1 MKPNTLLVALFIA
14 FLPISGFAQSMPS
27 PLSRAEIL
35 GRLALDQPPSGI
47 AHLVKTRGIGFTVS
61 DDFLSDVK
69 RGGGDGILVE
79 HLGAADKSNSSQSL
93 AEAEGSVEHLAKCAE
108 LLHIGDTEQ
117 AIRECRASIDENP
130 QSAWPFLATNRV
142 LESMNVPQEE
152 KIDLLRRAVAVAP
165 NQAEAHRALS
175 MVLPNAAESG
185 AEMARAAAL
194 EGEDQ
199 VGDPEPLQGRVYGGP
214 PALRRYPLTEDT
226 SPGNTNELNPGLRH
240 LLEAEPDVASTH
252 VIVAYQFLQS
262 GNVEKS
268 LSEFKEALRL
278 EPDNSRLRGVI
289 AQFYSS
295 QQNVEGEIAEL
306 REAVRIVP
314 YGYDQRQTLV
324 LTLESQ
330 GHTDEAIREWRDM
343 LSLSPRNVQASDALV
358 ELYMQQND
366 RKSAIAEL
374 QRSLKASSIQIG
386 DDVKYVDERLHDL
399 DHLAHL
405 LTDNRDF
412 KAAAE
417 QYLFL
422 LRFKPDSAELHNN
435 YGNVLYAQHSLD
447 EAIPEY
453 REALRLKP
461 DLPDAHQ
468 NLANCLLLKN
478 KADDALEEYQQTVEL
493 DPQKFNSRVMV
504 GVSFMQK
511 GDLGTAIGQF
521 QQLLH
526 EKPEDPDLHFVLAHA
541 YYLNKD
547 MPSAVEEL
555 THSLKIR
562 PDSPNTENE
571 LAWIYATSSDPEYRK
586 PSEALALARRA
597 VQSSK
602 EPVPAILDTLAEA
615 LLINGQ
621 PQEALKTEEQA
632 AKLAPDDHEM
642 QSRLKRFQEAAQQAN
657 SAKLR

>member
-1 MKPNTLLVALFIA
+1 MKPKNFLVVLFVAL
-14 FLPISGFAQSMPS
+14 LPVSGFGQSTPV

-35 GRLALDQPPSGI
+35 GRLALAQSPSGI
-47 AHLVKTRGIGFTVS
+47 AHLVKTRGIAFSVS

-69 RGGGDGILVE
+69 RAGGDGILVE
-79 HLGAADKSNSSQSL
+79 RLGAAATSNSSRSFT
-93 AEAEGSVEHLAKCAE
+93 EPEGPFEHLAKCTE

-130 QSAWPFLATNRV
+130 QSAWPLLVTNRV
-142 LESMNVPQEE
+142 LETMNVPQEE

-165 NQAEAHRALS
+165 KQAEAHRALS
-175 MVLPNAAESG
+175 MVLPNPAESG
-185 AEMARAAAL
+185 AEMARAAEL
-194 EGEDQ
+194 ESPDQ
-199 VGDPEPLQGRVYGGP
+199 FEDPEPLQGHFYSGS
-214 PALRRYPLTEDT
+214 PAVRRYSPTEA
-226 SPGNTNELNPGLRH
+226 SPPDANELNPGLQR
-240 LLEAEPDVASTH
+240 LLETEPDLASTH
-252 VIVAYQFLQS
+252 VIVAYQFLHN
-262 GNVEKS
+262 GNMEKS
-268 LSEFKEALRL
+268 LSELKDGLRL
-278 EPDNSRLRGVI
+278 EPDNSQLHAII
-289 AQFYSS
+289 AEFYGS
-295 QQNVEGEIAEL
+295 QQNVEAEIGEF

-314 YGYDQRQTLV
+314 YGYEQRQILV
-324 LTLESQ
+324 AALESQ
-330 GHTDEAIREWRDM
+330 GRMDEAIHEWRDM
-343 LSLSPRNVQASDALV
+343 LSLSPSNVRASDDLV
-358 ELYMQQND
+358 DLYMQRND

-374 QRSLKASSIQIG
+374 RRSLKSSSSQIG
-386 DDVKYVDERLHDL
+386 DDAKYVDDRLQDL
-399 DHLAHL
+399 DRLAHL
-405 LTDNRDF
+405 LVDNRDF
-412 KAAAE
+412 KEAGE

-422 LRFKPDSAELHNN
+422 LRFKPDSGELHNN
-435 YGNVLYAQHSLD
+435 YGNVLYAQKRLD

-461 DLPDAHQ
+461 DLPDAHH

-504 GVSFMQK
+504 GVSLMQK
-511 GDLGTAIGQF
+511 GELGSAIGQF
-521 QQLLH
+521 QQLLR

-571 LAWIYATSSDPEYRK
+571 LAWIYATSSDPQYRK
-586 PSEALALARRA
+586 PSEALTLAKRA

-642 QSRLKRFQEAAQQAN
+642 QSRLKHFQEAAQQAN
-657 SAKLR
+657 LR

>member
-1 MKPNTLLVALFIA
+1 MKPKNVLVALFVA
-14 FLPISGFAQSMPS
+14 FLPISGFGQSTPA
-27 PLSRAEIL
+27 PLSRAEVL
-35 GRLALDQPPSGI
+35 GRLALAEQPSGI
-47 AHLVKTRGIGFTVS
+47 ARLVKTRGIGFSVS

-69 RGGGDGILVE
+69 RAGGDGILVE
-79 HLGAADKSNSSQSL
+79 RLEAAEKSNSSPSL
-93 AEAEGSVEHLAKCAE
+93 TEHEGSFEHLAKCAE

-130 QSAWPFLATNRV
+130 QSAWPLLATNGV

-175 MVLPNAAESG
+175 MVLPNPAESG
-185 AEMARAAAL
+185 AEMARAAEL
-194 EGEDQ
+194 ESPDQ
-199 VGDPEPLQGRVYGGP
+199 FEDPEPPQSRFYSGS
-214 PALRRYPLTEDT
+214 PAVRRY
-226 SPGNTNELNPGLRH
+226 SPAEASPPDANELNPGLQR
-240 LLEAEPDVASTH
+240 LLETEPDLASTH
-252 VIVAYQFLQS
+252 VIVAYQFLQN

-278 EPDNSRLRGVI
+278 EPDNPQLHGII

-295 QQNVEGEIAEL
+295 QQKIEEEIAEL
-306 REAVRIVP
+306 REVVQIVP
-314 YGYDQRQTLV
+314 YGYEQRQTLA
-324 LTLESQ
+324 LTFQSQ
-330 GHTDEAIREWRDM
+330 GRTVEAIREWRDM

-374 QRSLKASSIQIG
+374 RRSLTASSIQIG
-386 DDVKYVDERLHDL
+386 DDAKYVDERLQDL

-412 KAAAE
+412 NAAGE

-422 LRFKPDSAELHNN
+422 LRFKPDSGELHNN
-435 YGNVLYAQHSLD
+435 YGNVLYAQKRLD

-461 DLPDAHQ
+461 DLPDAHH

-493 DPQKFNSRVMV
+493 DPQKFNSRLMV
-504 GVSFMQK
+504 GVSLMQK
-511 GDLGTAIGQF
+511 GDLGSAIGQF
-521 QQLLH
+521 QQLLQ
-526 EKPEDPDLHFVLAHA
+526 EKPEDPDLHFALAHA

-571 LAWIYATSSDPEYRK
+571 LAWIYATSSDPQYRK
-586 PSEALALARRA
+586 PSEALTLAKRA

-621 PQEALKTEEQA
+621 PQEALKIEEQA

-642 QSRLKRFQEAAQQAN
+642 QSRLKRFQEAVQQAN
-657 SAKLR
+657 LR

>member
-1 MKPNTLLVALFIA
+1 MKPKNFLVALFVA
-14 FLPISGFAQSMPS
+14 LLPISGFGQSTPV

-35 GRLALDQPPSGI
+35 GRLALAQPPSGI
-47 AHLVKTRGIGFTVS
+47 AHLVKTRGITFSVS

-69 RGGGDGILVE
+69 RAGGDGILVE
-79 HLGAADKSNSSQSL
+79 RLGAASISNSSQSFT
-93 AEAEGSVEHLAKCAE
+93 EPGGSFEHLAKCAE

-130 QSAWPFLATNRV
+130 QSAWPLLATNCV

-152 KIDLLRRAVAVAP
+152 KTDLLRRAVAVAP
-165 NQAEAHRALS
+165 NQAEAHLALS
-175 MVLPNAAESG
+175 MVLPNPAESG
-185 AEMARAAAL
+185 AEMARAAEL
-194 EGEDQ
+194 ESPDQ
-199 VGDPEPLQGRVYGGP
+199 VEDPEPLQGRVYSGS
-214 PALRRYPLTEDT
+214 PAVRRYSVAEDA
-226 SPGNTNELNPGLRH
+226 PPRDANELNPGLQH
-240 LLEAEPDVASTH
+240 LLETESDLASTH

-262 GNVEKS
+262 GNVEKC

-278 EPDNSRLRGVI
+278 EPDNPQLHGII
-289 AQFYSS
+289 AQFYGS
-295 QQNVEGEIAEL
+295 QQKIEEEIAEL
-306 REAVRIVP
+306 REVVQIVP
-314 YGYDQRQTLV
+314 YGYEQRQTLA
-324 LTLESQ
+324 LTFQSQ
-330 GHTDEAIREWRDM
+330 GRTVEAINEWRDM

-374 QRSLKASSIQIG
+374 RRSLTASSIQIG
-386 DDVKYVDERLHDL
+386 DDAKYVDERLQDL

-412 KAAAE
+412 KAAGE

-422 LRFKPDSAELHNN
+422 LRFKPDSGELHNN
-435 YGNVLYAQHSLD
+435 YGNVLYAQKRVD

-461 DLPDAHQ
+461 DLPDAHH
-468 NLANCLLLKN
+468 NLANCLLLKS

-493 DPQKFNSRVMV
+493 DPQKFNSRLMV
-504 GVSFMQK
+504 GVSLMQK
-511 GDLGTAIGQF
+511 GDLGSAIGQF
-521 QQLLH
+521 QQLLQ
-526 EKPEDPDLHFVLAHA
+526 EKPEDPDLHFALAHA

-547 MPSAVEEL
+547 IPSAVEEL

-571 LAWIYATSSDPEYRK
+571 LAWIYATSSDPQYRK
-586 PSEALALARRA
+586 PSEALTLAKRA

-615 LLINGQ
+615 LLINDQ

-632 AKLAPDDHEM
+632 TKLAPDDHEM
-642 QSRLKRFQEAAQQAN
+642 QSRLKRFQEAVQQAN
-657 SAKLR
+657 LR